1 MDIYYDLNVQG
12 DSIKFKVWH
21 PLIRMLSIQIDLSS
35 NWRMS
40 MRATAFSWQ
49 SGDLKLMKND

>member
-1 MDIYYDLNVQG
+1 MDIYHDLNVQG

-35 NWRMS
+35 NCRMS
-40 MRATAFSWQ
+40 VYTTGFSWQ